1 VNIDDALKAAA
12 VSGDKPKYSLRS
24 VDSIEE
30 DVRQAL
36 LKMLERGSKPSSA
49 IRAALLAKEHPVE
62 IVDQLI
68 ARFQEVGLIDDF
80 ALAKDLAERLFLRK
94 SQAKKM
100 IAMALREKGFSSEAI
115 EYAIAD
121 LDSDAELES
130 AKALAASR
138 ISRMADLDND
148 ARSRKLAGFL
158 SRKGYSSTVVWAAI
172 KYASDQLSA

>member
-1 VNIDDALKAAA
+1 VNIDDALKAASE
-12 VSGDKPKYSLRS
+12 SGDQPKYSLRS
-24 VDSIEE
+24 VDSLEE

-36 LKMLERGSKPSSA
+36 LKIIERGSKSTSV
-49 IRAALLAKEHPVE
+49 IRSALLAKEHPVE
-62 IVDQLI
+62 LVDQLI
-68 ARFQEVGLIDDF
+68 ARFQQVGLIDDF
-80 ALAKDLAERLFLRK
+80 VLAKDIAEQLFTRK

-100 IAMALREKGFSSEAI
+100 IAIALREKGFASEAI

-130 AKALAASR
+130 AKALALAR
-138 ISRMADLDND
+138 ISRMQALDSD

-172 KYASDQLSA
+172 RFASDQLSA

>member
-1 VNIDDALKAAA
+1 MNIDDALKAALE
-12 VSGDKPKYSLRS
+12 SEDKPKYSLRS
-24 VDSIEE
+24 VDSLEE
-30 DVRQAL
+30 DARQVL

-49 IRAALLAKEHPVE
+49 IRTALLAKEHPAE

-80 ALAKDLAERLFLRK
+80 ALAKDLAERLFERK

-100 IAMALREKGFSSEAI
+100 IAMALREKGFSSETI
-115 EYAIAD
+115 DFAIAD

-130 AKALAASR
+130 AKELAASR
-138 ISRMADLDND
+138 ITRMADLDAD

-158 SRKGYSSTVVWAAI
+158 SRKGYSSSVVWAAI
-172 KYASDQLSA
+172 RYATDQLSA